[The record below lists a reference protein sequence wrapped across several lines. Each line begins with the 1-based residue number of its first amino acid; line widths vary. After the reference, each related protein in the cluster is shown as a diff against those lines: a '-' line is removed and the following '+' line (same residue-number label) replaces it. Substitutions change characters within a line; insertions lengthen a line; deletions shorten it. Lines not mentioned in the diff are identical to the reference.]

1 MLRQAVR
8 ERKFSVFKVFE
19 KLWLFCDVCQKPDI
33 LIVDINEPRFQD
45 ETIVIRRYYSGV
57 QRGDEIINVRD
68 SVLLKSGT
76 RKKDPHFVAR
86 VSGLWEEDDGKT
98 RKQIDTTNRQQL
110 SIVCT
115 PVDHTN
121 DFIKPPANGRSM
133 VGVGSCCVRLHA
145 AKSLTGFKLCATT
158 PNNMQQGVQTEATCN
173 IQQFC
178 VRLHGTLCPKLK

>member
-1 MLRQAVR
+1 M
-8 ERKFSVFKVFE
+8 FKVFE

-110 SIVCT
+110 SMVCT

-133 VGVGSCCVRLHA
+133 VGVGVVVSVC
-145 AKSLTGFKLCATT
+145 T
-158 PNNMQQGVQTEATCN
+158 Q
-173 IQQFC
+173 
-178 VRLHGTLCPKLK
+178 LKV